1 MDTIAFLRHPR
12 EMAGLGNTRRKIA
25 ALAAVAFIAVGC
37 GGDTTESVSTLP
49 IDPAAPARLGLV
61 SVGEGDETIVLTPVP
76 DLGAEWT
83 ATMEMRQAFTFDGE
97 GADIPTTVMTMHNEV
112 VEVDADGFVMRSEVI
127 EVELAEDGDLP
138 PFERAALRNQLRE
151 MIGSLTTTRLDSYG
165 VVVDATIEFPDSFA
179 DNTGVSADQ
188 MEQAAENMTTTVPR
202 VPLSV
207 GATWTD
213 TFVDDSFGPETTTV
227 TTYRLVDIDGTR
239 YTLDV
244 DIALEM
250 SGEVVEAGTTVRME
264 GRLTGSGTT
273 TADTTGGLEMSATS
287 EIEGTIDMTA
297 QGESLE
303 MGMRM
308 EMRMRPEG
316 DG

>member
-25 ALAAVAFIAVGC
+25 ALAAVALIVVGC

-49 IDPAAPARLGLV
+49 VDPAAPARLGLV

-76 DLGAEWT
+76 DVGAEWT
-83 ATMEMRQAFTFDGE
+83 ATMEMRQTITFDGQ
-97 GADIPTTVMTMHNEV
+97 GAEVPTTVMTMHNAV
-112 VEVDADGFVMRSEVI
+112 LEVDADGFVMRSEVLD
-127 EVELAEDGDLP
+127 VELAEDGDLP
-138 PFERAALRNQLRE
+138 PFERAALRKQLRD

-165 VVVDATIEFPDSFA
+165 VVVDASIEWPDSLA
-179 DNTGVSADQ
+179 DTTGVSAEQ

-202 VPLSV
+202 VPLSI

-213 TFVDDSFGPETTTV
+213 TIVDDSFGPATTTV

-244 DIALEM
+244 DIAMEM
-250 SGEVVEAGTTVRME
+250 SGEVVEAGTTIRME
-264 GRLTGSGTT
+264 GLLTGSGTT
-273 TADTTGGLEMSATS
+273 TADTTGGLETSGSS

-308 EMRMRPEG
+308 EMRMQPEG